1 MGPAPSLVP
10 PYPPLAPVPDSVK
23 AALAA
28 EALRVNDRYLHE
40 HVEGH
45 GFCPF
50 ARGGRLAGETTRY
63 VHHADTAG
71 LDPLLD
77 LFARVA
83 GDPKQVVAQV
93 ILPLV
98 EVSPEA
104 WIRFVDE
111 LTALGHA
118 HLGRR
123 AVLAFAALHPRLRYN
138 TESAAALVPLF
149 RRAPDPTI
157 QWVRLDAIHAIYE
170 GRDDDTRFVDLAD
183 AEAYVKSA
191 TPRASLYDRIADANA
206 AEAAR
211 LGTARLEAMLAE
223 ISEDARRSYER
234 ILRDAR

>member
-10 PYPPLAPVPDSVK
+10 PYAPLPPISGTAE
-23 AALAA
+23 AALSA
-28 EALRVNDRYLHE
+28 EALRLNDRYLHE
-40 HVEGH
+40 HIEGH

-50 ARGGRLAGETTRY
+50 ARGGRLAGETSRY
-63 VHHADTAG
+63 VHYADTASV
-71 LDPLLD
+71 DPLLD
-77 LFARVA
+77 LMARVA
-83 GDPKQVVAQV
+83 ADPKQVVAQV

-118 HLGRR
+118 RLGQR
-123 AVLAFAALHPRLRYN
+123 AVLAFAALHPRLRYL
-138 TESAAALVPLF
+138 EGSPAALVPLF

-183 AEAYVKSA
+183 AESYLKSA

-211 LGTARLEAMLAE
+211 LGVARLEAMLAD
-223 ISEDARRSYER
+223 IAEDGRRSYER
-234 ILRDAR
+234 ILRDVR